1 METNIDAILS
11 EEQLNKNSPPVET
24 ESHKTNNITIDN
36 KIIQINSNK
45 SINNIPRTVTWR
57 GVLLYGT
64 CVLLG
69 NHFANWSVGFKAG
82 FWSFIGIMLIISTS
96 FGCEM
101 LCIAEMTSALPF
113 SGGTYGVVRVTLGDF
128 AGYLVG
134 TAEAFQYI
142 LYVAFT
148 TIALGKYITVMTGYN
163 ENYEPLYWFIMYTTI
178 IVLLAFRRTLF
189 WKSIWILGIYI
200 LVMILLF
207 CTMTI
212 EYTNFNKYTTDTDTT
227 EVTTTEGSYLFFE
240 TIQQGSWF
248 FNLAGKIMPLT
259 CSETINPT
267 LNVPKAMYYNY
278 ILSIISAF
286 AIVFCVASLNPGIH
300 ILKNNKTP
308 LIFGFSKIFD
318 ITLIQAISFT
328 FIAKFATCLPY
339 AFAYSIQL
347 TAITKSGYL
356 FQPFQNIKNFN
367 NNTKYILSIF
377 SGSALGFIINVI
389 LWFWDKDYTQYVSNG
404 YKILGYLI
412 NLTIFFTYI
421 VFKSKFSTLIKTYKS
436 PVGIYG
442 AIYGLVMFS
451 IVFICIGVM
460 WSRTD
465 RWSTFVLL
473 ISFLLVWSAPYFLYY
488 RHHLTY
494 SEEESTIMFI
504 AYVINA
510 NQARRAGQA
519 KKEALR
525 AKKRSINTLERTP
538 TRPTPRSQL
547 RQAGT
552 STGTIG
558 MSISVEDN
566 PYIYP
571 NNNNSNINSN
581 NSAGIREIA
590 LPPLDGTGSGEISPT
605 MRTSSYPSLYPS
617 LRYKPGG
624 RVSSIPHIG
633 LYINNSEDSIELTNT
648 TVVGTTSLRLPPV
661 EEHGPTTETEERCG
675 TTMRLPFVDRHTLP
689 VIPSVP
695 TNPLEETKGES
706 PRDPGDRNNSPRP
719 APRDPGDRNNSP
731 RPAPRDPG
739 DRDNGPRPAPTAT
752 TTTTA
757 GAPSATMSAPTL
769 TPAATIASTAPTT
782 TNAPHTTKERRISF
796 FPNNTPH
803 NRITPISARETTEA
817 RTQRLQ
823 DLDHVLTNNLQYD
836 DSVIGQLRSEIQ
848 EFYEEDGVSSH
859 CSSLGNISQDENV

>member
-1 METNIDAILS
+1 METNIDAIVS
-11 EEQLNKNSPPVET
+11 EEQNNKNSPTVET
-24 ESHKTNNITIDN
+24 ESHKTNNLTIDN
-36 KIIQINSNK
+36 KIIHINSNK

-207 CTMTI
+207 CTMTL

-240 TIQQGSWF
+240 SIQQGSWF

-286 AIVFCVASLNPGIH
+286 TIVFCVASLNPGIQL
-300 ILKNNKTP
+300 LKTNKTP
-308 LIFGFSKIFD
+308 LIFGFSKIFN
-318 ITLIQAISFT
+318 ITPIQALSFT

-356 FQPFQNIKNFN
+356 FQSFQNIKNFN
-367 NNTKYILSIF
+367 NNTKYILSIL

-389 LWFWDKDYTQYVSNG
+389 LWFWDKNYTQYVSNG

-412 NLTIFFTYI
+412 NLTIFVTYI
-421 VFKSKFSTLIKTYKS
+421 VFKSKFSTLIKTYES

-451 IVFICIGVM
+451 IVFICIGAL

-504 AYVINA
+504 AYVIKA

-519 KKEALR
+519 KKESLR
-525 AKKRSINTLERTP
+525 AKKRSKNTLESTP
-538 TRPTPRSQL
+538 TRPALRSRGQATTP
-547 RQAGT
+547 
-552 STGTIG
+552 TGTIG

-566 PYIYP
+566 SVTYL
-571 NNNNSNINSN
+571 NNSN
-581 NSAGIREIA
+581 NSNNRAHVREIT

-605 MRTSSYPSLYPS
+605 TRISSYPSLYPS

-624 RVSSIPHIG
+624 RARSIPQLG
-633 LYINNSEDSIELTNT
+633 LYTNNSEDSIELTNT
-648 TVVGTTSLRLPPV
+648 TAVNTTSLRLLPV
-661 EEHGPTTETEERCG
+661 EEDAPTIDTTERNS
-675 TTMRLPFVDRHTLP
+675 TTMRLPYMDRHILSS
-689 VIPSVP
+689 IPSVL
-695 TNPLEETKGES
+695 TSPLEETKGES
-706 PRDPGDRNNSPRP
+706 PRDPGDRDNSPR
-719 APRDPGDRNNSP
+719 A
-731 RPAPRDPG
+731 APRDPG
-739 DRDNGPRPAPTAT
+739 DRDNSPRAAPTT

-757 GAPSATMSAPTL
+757 GAPSALSIPTL
-769 TPAATIASTAPTT
+769 TPAATTASLAPTT
-782 TNAPHTTKERRISF
+782 TNAPHTTKERQVSF

-803 NRITPISARETTEA
+803 DRIAPVSARETTEA

-823 DLDHVLTNNLQYD
+823 DLDHVLTNTLQYD
-836 DSVIGQLRSEIQ
+836 VSVIGQLRNEIQ
-848 EFYEEDGVSSH
+848 EFYEDDGMSSH